1 MAESTT
7 PPDSQSGGAFRQL
20 GGCLWSLLAIG
31 LLIFFVAVFGEQI
44 ASVFYSNLYGSPQ
57 LVNSLRSTIMT
68 EEWPLMV
75 CVPSLQR
82 EPDEAAASN
91 AQLDAAVG
99 PSSQA
104 NALANLRGGPA
115 LDFFVVRVVDE
126 GESLQL
132 IAYAEVN
139 GERWYLLRSGEW
151 ILGELVDSPPANLP
165 LVTLPRENEEQEAI
179 QWNGL
184 TWLLS
189 FS

>member
-1 MAESTT
+1 
-7 PPDSQSGGAFRQL
+7 
-20 GGCLWSLLAIG
+20 
-31 LLIFFVAVFGEQI
+31 
-44 ASVFYSNLYGSPQ
+44 
-57 LVNSLRSTIMT
+57 MT
-68 EEWPLMV
+68 EEWPLML

-82 EPDEAAASN
+82 EPDEAAASS
-91 AQLDAAVG
+91 AQLDAAGG

-104 NALANLRGGPA
+104 NALANLRSGPA
-115 LDFFVVRVVDE
+115 LDFFVVRVVEE

-151 ILGELVDSPPANLP
+151 ILGKLVDNPPANLP

-184 TWLLS
+184 T
-189 FS
+189 